1 MSQFP
6 SDVPP
11 GDVPSSEVPPTV
23 PPNEAPPPIPP
34 VPPVASSTDI
44 NDNDKLMAAL
54 SYFLTPLV
62 GIIVLLVETMKVR
75 PYQRYHAI
83 QSIGLF
89 AAELVFYVLACIL
102 YIACSAI
109 SLGIL
114 ACVLWVLFLLPL
126 IPNIYYAYVAYTKPA
141 YFEIP
146 FLAKFM
152 QQQGWL
158 TV

>member
-11 GDVPSSEVPPTV
+11 GDVPPNEVPPTV
-23 PPNEAPPPIPP
+23 PPVSPI
-34 VPPVASSTDI
+34 VSSTDI
-44 NDNDKLMAAL
+44 NDNDKLIAAL
-54 SYFLTPLV
+54 SYLLTPLV
-62 GIIVLLVETMKVR
+62 GIIILLVDTMKAR

-89 AAELVFYVLACIL
+89 VAELAFYVLACIL
-102 YIACSAI
+102 TTVCG
-109 SLGIL
+109 GIL
-114 ACVLWVLFLLPL
+114 AATIVLAPLAICMSLLFFLPL
-126 IPNIYYAYVAYTKPA
+126 IPNIYYTYVAYAKPS

-146 FLAKFM
+146 YLTKFM

-158 TV
+158 KM